1 MNDCAFPAVILANT
15 AGHIIRICYKMI
27 HSLRSGIVPVSNIV
41 RGNPEDRSSQGRH
54 AAMICGMSVPEV
66 THRRVAVANV
76 RRMWISE
83 DSFHGSAIGRNDQ
96 VIAAQV

>member
-1 MNDCAFPAVILANT
+1 MNDCAFAAVILANT
-15 AGHIIRICYKMI
+15 AGYVMRICDKVI

-41 RGNPEDRSSQGRH
+41 RGDPEDCLSQGGH
-54 AAMICGMSVPEV
+54 AAMICGMSVPEI
-66 THRRVAVANV
+66 THRRMAVANV

-83 DSFHGSAIGRNDQ
+83 DSFHGSAIGRDDQ

>member
-1 MNDCAFPAVILANT
+1 MNDCAFTAVILANT
-15 AGHIIRICYKMI
+15 PGYVVRICYKVI

-41 RGNPEDRSSQGRH
+41 RGDPEDCLSQGGH

-76 RRMWISE
+76 RRLGISE
-83 DSFHGSAIGRNDQ
+83 DSLHGSAIGRNDQ
-96 VIAAQV
+96 VIAAHV